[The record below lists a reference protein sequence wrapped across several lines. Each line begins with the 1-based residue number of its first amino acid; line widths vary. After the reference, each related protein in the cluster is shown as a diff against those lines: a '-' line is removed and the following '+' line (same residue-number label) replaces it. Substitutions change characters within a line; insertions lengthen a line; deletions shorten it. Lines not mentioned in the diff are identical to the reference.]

1 MRWQELKNRE
11 IINVTTGERLGL
23 FGDCDLEFDP
33 NTGKIQKI
41 LIPEL
46 KGYLSFMS
54 EKKRCSCSWNK
65 IKKIGQDMIII
76 ER

>member
-33 NTGKIQKI
+33 NTGQIQNI

-46 KGYLSFMS
+46 KGYLSFIS
-54 EKKRCSCSWNK
+54 EKKAYSCSWNK